1 IAQDL
6 LPTESNFGITQE
18 MYSGLNNRDA
28 KAGIEIWAKM
38 IYENYTNIK
47 KSNVIIYENMESL
60 IKSIN
65 NNELDIVFLNSLQFI
80 QNKDELKIQPYFGTT
95 VNKEKK
101 YSIYLISKNKQPIKK
116 FDELKNTIITIQA
129 GRYKML
135 NELWLDLLC
144 LENRINDKTKFFK
157 KIVFEENPSKT
168 IFSVFF
174 DKSDFCIATNFSY
187 DLMMEMNPQISK
199 KISVFK
205 KRENLIN
212 DLFCFVNSMN
222 PNLKSNLLDF
232 GQTLDKQPKME
243 QVYKMFKIDGS
254 YLLEEHYLDSTLML
268 WQEYNKIKKVN

>member
-1 IAQDL
+1 MSLSKYISLKEALLLRSYFSKINLLNALLLILFNNTIIAQDL

-101 YSIYLISKNKQPIKK
+101 YSIYLISKN
-116 FDELKNTIITIQA
+116 
-129 GRYKML
+129 
-135 NELWLDLLC
+135 LD
-144 LENRINDKTKFFK
+144 
-157 KIVFEENPSKT
+157 
-168 IFSVFF
+168 
-174 DKSDFCIATNFSY
+174 
-187 DLMMEMNPQISK
+187 
-199 KISVFK
+199 
-205 KRENLIN
+205 
-212 DLFCFVNSMN
+212 
-222 PNLKSNLLDF
+222 
-232 GQTLDKQPKME
+232 
-243 QVYKMFKIDGS
+243 
-254 YLLEEHYLDSTLML
+254 
-268 WQEYNKIKKVN
+268 